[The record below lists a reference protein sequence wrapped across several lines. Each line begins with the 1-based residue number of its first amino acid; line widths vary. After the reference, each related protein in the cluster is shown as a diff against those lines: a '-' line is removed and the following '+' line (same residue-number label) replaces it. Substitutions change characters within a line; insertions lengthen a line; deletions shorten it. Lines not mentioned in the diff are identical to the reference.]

1 MNYGYGQQYPMYQNQ
16 GYSQNQSYGGYSNG
30 YMQGQQANVEN
41 TFAWVYSDAHA
52 ESFPVAPGKT
62 VLLMHYN
69 EPILYL
75 KSVDMNGRPLPM
87 EKYGLVRYDNGY
99 SQAPQLTGQVQ
110 QPQANMNEY
119 VKKSEL
125 ESQVNDIMNRNMSSQ
140 RSMGMNGGNSMQGQG
155 YSNQQ
160 MPANSQ
166 NWSQNQGQE
175 VVQ

>member
-1 MNYGYGQQYPMYQNQ
+1 MNYGYGQQYPMYQGQQ
-16 GYSQNQSYGGYSNG
+16 GYSQGQAYGGGYSNG
-30 YMQGQQANVEN
+30 YMQAQQANFEN
-41 TFAWVYSDAHA
+41 TFAWVYGDAGA
-52 ESFPVAPGKT
+52 EAFPVAPGKT

-69 EPILYL
+69 EPILYV

-87 EKYGLVRYDNGY
+87 EVYELVRRNGGGY
-99 SQAPQLTGQVQ
+99 SQAPQLTGQQ
-110 QPQANMNEY
+110 MNPNEY

-125 ESQVNDIMNRNMSSQ
+125 EGQVNEIMNRNMNSQ
-140 RSMGMNGGNSMQGQG
+140 RSMGMNGGNSMQNQG

-160 MPANSQ
+160 MPQGNQ